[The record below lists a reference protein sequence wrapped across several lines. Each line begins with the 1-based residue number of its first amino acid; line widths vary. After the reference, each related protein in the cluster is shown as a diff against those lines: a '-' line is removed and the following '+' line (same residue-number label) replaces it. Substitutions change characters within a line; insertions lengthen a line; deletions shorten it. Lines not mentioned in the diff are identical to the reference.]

1 MGFNAGNMQK
11 MLRQAQKMQ
20 ADMAKMQEELKSM
33 TVEADAGGGMVKVTA
48 TGAQEIVKVSI
59 NPEVVDPEDV
69 EMLEDLVLA
78 AVREALQK
86 SVELSANEM
95 GKITK
100 GMNIPGMPF

>member
-1 MGFNAGNMQK
+1 MF
-11 MLRQAQKMQ
+11 
-20 ADMAKMQEELKSM
+20 
-33 TVEADAGGGMVKVTA
+33 
-48 TGAQEIVKVSI
+48 
-59 NPEVVDPEDV
+59 
-69 EMLEDLVLA
+69 EDLVLA